1 MATVKLSTSRLHNA
15 TAVSSSYTYGDT
27 VTITVTADPGYIFT
41 TSNPPKIGWTN
52 KAFSYKERQCTLSDD
67 RKTGTVQVG
76 TSIIYL
82 DGSGDNQ
89 YCTID
94 VEGNPEQS
102 TAKIYTVTKN
112 FTHCSSSVIPNSI
125 EENTQFNWSIWA
137 DDGYVFKEGSV
148 TTNIGEVH
156 FNAEYP
162 NSVNVVGTA
171 TGNITVTATADLPA
185 PTVKTVNIVTG
196 TVEHCSY
203 TPKTANYG
211 DTVTIT
217 VTGDDGYAFTTN
229 TPYVEYTDTD
239 YSQSQHNFTLN
250 EDKKTGTVTVHT
262 NEIEE
267 SSLEIEVY
275 ATATAI
281 PIIVTHTVTK
291 TLTNCT
297 GDIPST
303 IQDGSQFTWTLTPNE
318 GYEFKDGSVTSSIG
332 NVSIT
337 SNSATITGSAT
348 GDITIQATATEIV
361 KTVNIITGTVENC
374 SYAPKTAN
382 YKDTVTITITSDS
395 GYAFT
400 TQTPYVEYT
409 ASQGYQEQHN
419 FKLNEDKTSGT
430 VSVDTNDVDATKL
443 EIEVYATAT
452 YQQGTTVSEM
462 YTVYSVSPSDLQAVS
477 NKRFTNVSGSDAYN
491 EQLITYINDLYRLPL
506 AFKDLPTQALMLKNE
521 TVVSSAHVIPN
532 VTYTYDL
539 GTVTL
544 PKKYGNSNDY
554 NNVYDVMLPY
564 YGVYTLDNAKA
575 LDTPIKIQA
584 IIDIIS
590 GSCTYI
596 FSRDGHAIDSVRTNV
611 KENLPYMTRDM
622 QQLGSLST
630 VTMFEVEPSITCYYH
645 DITNAYVNKDVN
657 DTVSNLTYFKAD
669 NIIHCSGISNKYKNL
684 ILNKLREGVFTN
696 EL

>member
-27 VTITVTADPGYIFT
+27 VTITVTADPGYKFT
-41 TSNPPKIGWTN
+41 TSNPPKIGFTN
-52 KAFSYKERQCTLSDD
+52 LNFAYKERTCTLSDD

-76 TSIIYL
+76 TSIIFL
-82 DGSGDNQ
+82 EGSGDDQ
-89 YCTID
+89 HCSID
-94 VEGNPEQS
+94 VKGNPEQS
-102 TAKIYTVTKN
+102 TAEVYTVTKN

-125 EENTQFNWSIWA
+125 EENTSFNWSIWA
-137 DDGYVFKEGSV
+137 DDGYEFQEGSV
-148 TTNIGEVH
+148 TSNIGEVH
-156 FNAEYP
+156 FNPQYP

-171 TGNITVTATADLPA
+171 TGNITISAFAYEKA
-185 PTVKTVNIVTG
+185 PPVKTVNIVTG

-203 TPKTANYG
+203 TPKTVDYG

-217 VTGDDGYAFTTN
+217 ITSDSGYAFTTN

-250 EDKKTGTVTVHT
+250 SDKTSGTVTVHT

-267 SSLEIEVY
+267 DSLEIEVY
-275 ATATAI
+275 ATATEI
-281 PIIVTHTVTK
+281 PVIVTHTVTK

-297 GDIPST
+297 GEIPST

-318 GYEFKDGSVTSSIG
+318 GYEFKTGSVTSNVG
-332 NVSIT
+332 TVSIT
-337 SNSATITGSAT
+337 STGATITGTAT
-348 GDITIQATATEIV
+348 TDITIQATATETQ
-361 KTVNIITGTVENC
+361 KTVNIINGHVENC
-374 SYAPKTAN
+374 SYTPKTAN
-382 YKDTVTITITSDS
+382 YGDTVTITITGDKD
-395 GYAFT
+395 YAFT
-400 TQTPYVEYT
+400 TQTPYIEYT
-409 ASQGYQEQHN
+409 ASQGYQEQSN
-419 FKLNEDKTSGT
+419 FKLNDDKTVGT
-430 VSVDTNDVDATKL
+430 VSVDTHDVDVTKL

-462 YTVYSVSPSDLQAVS
+462 YTVYSVSPRDLQAVS
-477 NKRFTNVSGSDAYN
+477 NKRFVNVSGSDAYN

-521 TVVSSAHVIPN
+521 TVVSNAHVIPN
-532 VTYTYDL
+532 VTYTYDM
-539 GTVTL
+539 GTITL
-544 PKKYGNSNDY
+544 PKKYSNSNDY

-575 LDTPIKIQA
+575 LDTSIKIQA
-584 IIDIIS
+584 VIDIIS

-596 FSRDGHAIDSVRTNV
+596 FSREGHAIDSVTTNI

-622 QQLGSLST
+622 QQTGSLST

-669 NIIHCSGISNKYKNL
+669 NIIHCNGISNKYKNL

>member
-1 MATVKLSTSRLHNA
+1 MATITINLNHIQNA
-15 TAVSSSYTYGDT
+15 TAVSSSYNYGDD
-27 VTITVTADPGYIFT
+27 VTITATANQGYQFKKDTPLKASYMNLNYRFVYLPFT
-41 TSNPPKIGWTN
+41 VS
-52 KAFSYKERQCTLSDD
+52 SD
-67 RKTGTVQVG
+67 RKTATVDVSSSVIA
-76 TSIIYL
+76 TSHDQAVIY
-82 DGSGDNQ
+82 
-89 YCTID
+89 I
-94 VEGNPEQS
+94 EGETEPA
-102 TAKIYTVTKN
+102 TAIYTVTKN
-112 FTHCSSSVIPNSI
+112 LTHCSSLSIPNNI
-125 EENTQFNWSIWA
+125 DENTQFHWVITA
-137 DDGYVFKEGSV
+137 DDGYEFKEGSV
-148 TTNIGEVH
+148 TSNIGEVR
-156 FNAEYP
+156 FNPKYP
-162 NSVNVVGTA
+162 TTADITGTA
-171 TGNITVTATADLPA
+171 TGNITVTATAYLPTA
-185 PTVKTVNIVTG
+185 KTVNITTG
-196 TVEHCSY
+196 TVEKCSY

-217 VTGDDGYAFTTN
+217 ITSDSGYAFTTN

-250 EDKKTGTVTVHT
+250 SDKTSGTVTVDT
-262 NEIEE
+262 NDIEE
-267 SSLEIEVY
+267 DSLEIEVY

-281 PIIVTHTVTK
+281 PVIVTHTVTK
-291 TLTNCT
+291 TLTNCS

-318 GYEFKDGSVTSSIG
+318 GYEFKEGSVTSTVG
-332 NVSIT
+332 TVSIT
-337 SNSATITGSAT
+337 STGATITGTAT
-348 GDITIQATATEIV
+348 TDITIQATATEKKTV
-361 KTVNIITGTVENC
+361 KTVNIINGHVENC
-374 SYAPKTAN
+374 TYTPKTAN
-382 YKDTVTITITSDS
+382 YGDTVTITITSDS

-400 TQTPYVEYT
+400 TQTPYIEYT
-409 ASQGYQEQHN
+409 ASQGYQEQSN
-419 FKLNEDKTSGT
+419 FKLNDDKTVGT
-430 VSVDTNDVDATKL
+430 VSVDTHDVDATKL

-477 NKRFTNVSGSDAYN
+477 NKRFVNVSGSDAYN
-491 EQLITYINDLYRLPL
+491 EQLINYINDLYRLPL
-506 AFKDLPTQALMLKNE
+506 VFQDLPTQALMLKNE
-521 TVVSSAHVIPN
+521 TVVSNAHVIPN

-539 GTVTL
+539 GDITL

-575 LDTPIKIQA
+575 LDTSIKIQA
-584 IIDIIS
+584 VIDIIS

-596 FSRDGHAIDSVRTNV
+596 FSREGHAIDSVKTNI

-657 DTVSNLTYFKAD
+657 DAVSNLTYFKAD
-669 NIIHCSGISNKYKNL
+669 NIIHCNGISNKYKNL
-684 ILNKLREGVFTN
+684 ILNKLKEGVITN

>member
-1 MATVKLSTSRLHNA
+1 MATIKLETSRLHNA

-41 TSNPPKIGWTN
+41 TSNPPKIGYIN
-52 KAFSYKERQCTLSDD
+52 SNFEYRERTCTLSDD
-67 RKTGTVQVG
+67 RKTGTYSVG

-82 DGSGDNQ
+82 EGSGDDKS
-89 YCTID
+89 CTIN
-94 VEGNPEQS
+94 VMGNPEQS
-102 TAKIYTVTKN
+102 TAQIYTVTKN

-125 EENTQFNWSIWA
+125 EENTQFNWSIFA
-137 DDGYVFKEGSV
+137 DDNYEFKEGSV
-148 TTNIGEVH
+148 TSNIGEVH
-156 FNAEYP
+156 FNPQYP

-171 TGNITVTATADLPA
+171 TGNIT
-185 PTVKTVNIVTG
+185 
-196 TVEHCSY
+196 
-203 TPKTANYG
+203 
-211 DTVTIT
+211 IT
-217 VTGDDGYAFTTN
+217 
-229 TPYVEYTDTD
+229 
-239 YSQSQHNFTLN
+239 
-250 EDKKTGTVTVHT
+250 
-262 NEIEE
+262 
-267 SSLEIEVY
+267 

-281 PIIVTHTVTK
+281 PVIVTHTITK

-297 GDIPST
+297 GEIPST
-303 IQDGSQFTWTLTPNE
+303 ITDGSQFTWTLTPNE
-318 GYEFKDGSVTSSIG
+318 GYEFKEGSVTSNVG
-332 NVSIT
+332 TVSIT
-337 SNSATITGSAT
+337 STGATITGTAT
-348 GDITIQATATEIV
+348 TDITIQATATETL
-361 KTVNIITGTVENC
+361 KTVNIITGNVENC
-374 SYAPKTAN
+374 SYTPKTAN
-382 YKDTVTITITSDS
+382 YGDTVTITITSDS

-400 TQTPYVEYT
+400 THTPYIEYR
-409 ASQGYQEQHN
+409 ASYGGQEIHN
-419 FKLNEDKTSGT
+419 FKLNNDKTTGT
-430 VSVDTNDVDATKL
+430 VSIDTHDVDVTKL

-477 NKRFTNVSGSDAYN
+477 NKRFVNVSSSDAYN

-506 AFKDLPTQALMLKNE
+506 TFKDLPTQALMLKNE
-521 TVVSSAHVIPN
+521 TVVNNAHVIPN

-544 PKKYGNSNDY
+544 PKKYSNSNDY

-584 IIDIIS
+584 VIDIIS

-596 FSRDGHAIDSVRTNV
+596 FSRDGHAIDSVTTNI
-611 KENLPYMTRDM
+611 KENLPYMTRDR
-622 QQLGSLST
+622 QQTGSLST
-630 VTMFEVEPSITCYYH
+630 VTQFEVEPSITCYYH

-669 NIIHCSGISNKYKNL
+669 NIIHCNGISNKYKNL